1 MSNVLRPAEA
11 MTVPVVPARRGP
23 NVLSAIVSMALSKP
37 LGAFGAVV
45 ILLVLFVA
53 LAAPLLAPYDPLAMN
68 FDAPFAPPSGRFVL
82 GADEF
87 GRDVLSRIIW
97 GSRISVYVGVVSVV
111 LGQAIGGTLGLV
123 SGFLGG
129 KVDVLIQRIV
139 DMLMSFPMLVLA
151 LSIVAALGPSP
162 INVVLAISIVQ
173 VPRSSRIIR
182 SAALLVKEM
191 QYVEAGRAIGA
202 TGARILWRH
211 VLPNCLAPFIV
222 IASTTLGLAI
232 LTEASLSFL
241 GVGTPPPN
249 PSWGAMLSGTG
260 RSYVEIAPWL
270 AIFPGLALTLT
281 VFGFNLLGDAL
292 RDVLD
297 PRLRK

>member
-1 MSNVLRPAEA
+1 MFAS
-11 MTVPVVPARRGP
+11 RGP
-23 NVLSAIVSMALSKP
+23 NVLRAALTLARRKP
-37 LGAFGAVV
+37 LGAFGAAV
-45 ILLVLFVA
+45 ILLVLLVA
-53 LAAPLLAPYDPLAMN
+53 IAAPLIAPYDPLAMN
-68 FDAPFAPPSGRFVL
+68 FDAPFAPPSARFLV

-97 GSRISVYVGVVSVV
+97 GSRISLYVGVVSVV
-111 LGQAIGGTLGLV
+111 LGQSIGGALGVV
-123 SGFLGG
+123 SGFMGG
-129 KVDVLIQRIV
+129 KVDVLIQRFV

-173 VPRSSRIIR
+173 VPRASRIIR

-191 QYVEAGRAIGA
+191 QYVDAGRAIGA
-202 TGARILWRH
+202 SGARILWRH
-211 VLPNCLAPFIV
+211 VLPNCVAPFIV
-222 IASTTLGLAI
+222 IASTTMGLAI

-292 RDVLD
+292 RDILD

>member
-1 MSNVLRPAEA
+1 PRVILA
-11 MTVPVVPARRGP
+11 MAR
-23 NVLSAIVSMALSKP
+23 SKP
-37 LGAFGAVV
+37 LGAFGAAV
-45 ILLVLFVA
+45 ILLVLLVA
-53 LAAPLLAPYDPLAMN
+53 IAAPLIAPYDPLAMN
-68 FDAPFAPPSGRFVL
+68 FDAPFAPPSARFLV

-97 GSRISVYVGVVSVV
+97 GSRISLYVGVVSVV
-111 LGQAIGGTLGLV
+111 LGQSIGGALGVV
-123 SGFLGG
+123 SGFMGG
-129 KVDVLIQRIV
+129 RVDVLVQRFV

-191 QYVEAGRAIGA
+191 QYVDAGRAIGA
-202 TGARILWRH
+202 SGARILWRH
-211 VLPNCLAPFIV
+211 VLPNCVAPFIV
-222 IASTTLGLAI
+222 IASTTMGLAI

-241 GVGTPPPN
+241 GVGTPPPD

-292 RDVLD
+292 RDILD